1 MGSLEPDEYEDP
13 EYRKQSPQDADLE
26 QQAQP
31 HFAFDHASIRAAFVR
46 KVFAIVTTMILVV
59 VVMVTPAIIHDEI
72 RLYIIQNSWVY
83 WIALLVFFGSCL
95 SLVCCHSVA
104 RNFPCNIVILGVFT
118 VASGFMLAVLC
129 SRVPPQ
135 TVLLALS
142 TTTLSCVAIIGFA
155 SQTKYDITSHMFVVF
170 AGTVAVF
177 IFGLILAIMSFFIY
191 IKALHV
197 IFSAV
202 VCVLFMVWLAIDTQ
216 MIVGGKRYEISPED
230 YIFAALM
237 LFIDIYQIFIT
248 MLSLFNAAND

>member
-1 MGSLEPDEYEDP
+1 MGSIEPDEYEDP

-59 VVMVTPAIIHDEI
+59 VVM
-72 RLYIIQNSWVY
+72 
-83 WIALLVFFGSCL
+83 
-95 SLVCCHSVA
+95 
-104 RNFPCNIVILGVFT
+104 T

>member
-46 KVFAIVTTMILVV
+46 KVFAIVTTM
-59 VVMVTPAIIHDEI
+59 EI
-72 RLYIIQNSWVY
+72 KEEEECGLINSRVRAAY
-83 WIALLVFFGSCL
+83 HEVD
-95 SLVCCHSVA
+95 V
-104 RNFPCNIVILGVFT
+104 T